1 MTAIFL
7 LSIMWYILYREVVV
21 KEEQKESYKPVYITI
36 QLSSEIN
43 KLLSE
48 SAARSHRKKLQEAT
62 IRLDDHLMRFHSIS
76 EKGKTNLN
84 IGKQLGSSLFKEKI

>member
-1 MTAIFL
+1 M
-7 LSIMWYILYREVVV
+7 SIIEYILYKEVAV
-21 KEEQKESYKPVYITI
+21 KEEQIESYKPVFITI
-36 QLSSEIN
+36 QLSSETN

-76 EKGKTNLN
+76 EKGKTNIN
-84 IGKQLGSSLFKEKI
+84 SEEQLGSSLFKEKTEKS

>member
-1 MTAIFL
+1 M
-7 LSIMWYILYREVVV
+7 EVAV
-21 KEEQKESYKPVYITI
+21 KEEQKESYKPVFITI
-36 QLSSEIN
+36 QLSSETN

-76 EKGKTNLN
+76 EKGKTVPSKISTENKSSFIENN
-84 IGKQLGSSLFKEKI
+84 IKEER

>member
-1 MTAIFL
+1 
-7 LSIMWYILYREVVV
+7 V
-21 KEEQKESYKPVYITI
+21 KEEQKENYKPVFITI
-36 QLSSEIN
+36 QLSSEAN

-76 EKGKTNLN
+76 EKGKTVSSKISTEKKSFFIERN
-84 IGKQLGSSLFKEKI
+84 IKEER